1 MLSFRV
7 MLHPYPQVTEDYVV
21 QLKTIKAMKAIEMK
35 AIATPIAKE
44 SNSMKEVS
52 NHYSVL
58 KEKYGQED
66 AKAIVNL
73 AKEIKRKEF
82 EVVDVHKKSLVESI
96 DGERVLRAVF
106 ADLKKDKDW
115 KWLAGKA
122 ECKAGGV
129 MELVAKWYPDTIE
142 GMPARK
148 VWVDESK
155 TVRIWTEK
163 PITKSN
169 AAQILITCI
178 RAIAKAAK
186 HQKSGTVEHVEGE
199 QVA

>member
-1 MLSFRV
+1 
-7 MLHPYPQVTEDYVV
+7 
-21 QLKTIKAMKAIEMK
+21 MKAIEMRAMAK
-35 AIATPIAKE
+35 FVAKE
-44 SNSMKEVS
+44 SNSMKEIS
-52 NHYSVL
+52 NHYSAL
-58 KEKYGQED
+58 KEQYGQEE
-66 AKAIVNL
+66 
-73 AKEIKRKEF
+73 AKEIVNRAKEMKRKEF

-106 ADLKKDKDW
+106 NDLKKDKDW

-148 VWVDESK
+148 VWVDEAK
-155 TVRIWTEK
+155 TVRIWSEK